1 MNRLC
6 DACNAE
12 PVLVHM
18 GTAGLCRRCAVD
30 VEAEIDRRRA
40 EGGSRGRNLTALTI
54 AREMLRERV
63 GTRDII
69 LRDLPANMVDEMA
82 QHGSIRDVAITAIAQ
97 WLAKNHKARE

>member
-1 MNRLC
+1 MRHC
-6 DACNAE
+6 DACGEAT
-12 PVLVHM
+12 
-18 GTAGLCRRCAVD
+18 GTIWVGGASLCRRCNDEVM
-30 VEAEIDRRRA
+30 AEVDRRRA

-69 LRDLPANMVDEMA
+69 LRDLPANMVEEMA

-97 WLAKNHKARE
+97 WLDANHKARE